1 MRLTKINEI
10 IKDVESGLS
19 TDAIIG
25 NHVNRRTD
33 NVDDIIKVIRDYKW
47 RKRNDIKNVD
57 INVHGGTTC
66 LRALRVNQ
74 GGQNQTRT

>member
-10 IKDVESGLS
+10 ITDVESGLS

-33 NVDDIIKVIRDYKW
+33 NVDDILKVIRDYKW
-47 RKRNDIKNVD
+47 RK
-57 INVHGGTTC
+57 
-66 LRALRVNQ
+66 
-74 GGQNQTRT
+74 QNGI

>member
-33 NVDDIIKVIRDYKW
+33 NVDDILKVIRDYKW
-47 RKRNDIKNVD
+47 NKWRNGVDFFDCPTKDLEDGDIM
-57 INVHGGTTC
+57 IPTLQEETE
-66 LRALRVNQ
+66 
-74 GGQNQTRT
+74 

>member
-19 TDAIIG
+19 TDVIIG

-33 NVDDIIKVIRDYKW
+33 NVDDILKVIRDYKW
-47 RKRNDIKNVD
+47 RKRNDI
-57 INVHGGTTC
+57 
-66 LRALRVNQ
+66 
-74 GGQNQTRT
+74 